1 MRTDQASRQLT
12 RVSAERRLVEAV
24 FCGPLS
30 WQTPILLE
38 EQKTTVKLD
47 SNFINTMRVAIIK
60 KLVYVPQHMVR
71 LKIANNQD
79 ISKFWVKMENIPWMF
94 KELKLKRRNL
104 FLIIS
109 LVGARWVSISA
120 LISLEV
126 MVTQECQLHFITWI
140 LKQIN
145 MIKLWEQL
153 EVFFRT
159 TIATK
164 SSHFMD
170 LVGYFQVQQNHLT
183 VLLLME
189 ISSIQK

>member
-1 MRTDQASRQLT
+1 MKTDQASRQLI
-12 RVSAERRLVEAV
+12 RVSAERRLERAV

-30 WQTPILLE
+30 WLTPIPLE

-71 LKIANNQD
+71 LKIANNQATL
-79 ISKFWVKMENIPWMF
+79 KFWVKMENIPWIY

-104 FLIIS
+104 SLIIS
-109 LVGARWVSISA
+109 SVGARWVSISA
-120 LISLEV
+120 LISLVV

-140 LKQIN
+140 LKPIN

-164 SSHFMD
+164 SFHFMD
-170 LVGYFQVQQNHLT
+170 LEDYYQVHQNHLT
-183 VLLLME
+183 ALLLME
-189 ISSIQK
+189 ISLIQK